1 MTIRRSLTAVLG
13 RAVFGRAVF
22 GLCALGAACAPAT
35 AQIVQTTA
43 VPFLQIEP
51 DSRAAG
57 MGMTGVAVADNASA
71 LFWNPAGLAGQEG
84 GEITFTHAP
93 WLPALGADLFFEY
106 LAGKYAVPGI
116 GTFAGHLTFLNL
128 GEQQRTDEQGQD
140 LGTFRSYDLAVG
152 ASYGRHLTPT
162 LALGGGLR
170 LIYSNLA
177 GNIESSLGTTR
188 AGVSVGVDL
197 GLLWK
202 PSVGMENLQPS
213 LGFNLANMGPHIRYS
228 DSGQSDAIPS
238 NLRIGGALDY
248 RLDDFNRLT
257 FALDLNKLIVA
268 RDSAGEYRPFT
279 SALFSTWQ
287 PITVDIDGAD
297 QGNPPEEV
305 GVLRQ
310 FTVGTGLEYWY
321 NDLFALRTGY
331 FYEDP
336 ANGNR
341 KFLTFGA
348 GIRYSLVGVDLSYI
362 YALEQHSPL
371 SEQIRFSVMLN
382 VNR

>member
-1 MTIRRSLTAVLG
+1 MALM
-13 RAVFGRAVF
+13 
-22 GLCALGAACAPAT
+22 GLCACAMSWSPTA

-57 MGMTGVAVADNASA
+57 MGMTGVAVADNATA

-84 GEITFTHAP
+84 AEITFTHAP

-106 LAGKYAVPGI
+106 LAGKYTVEGI

-128 GEQQRTDEQGQD
+128 GEQQRTDDQGIVI
-140 LGTFRSYDLAVG
+140 GNFRSYDLAVG
-152 ASYGRHLTPT
+152 LSYGTNLTST
-162 LALGGGLR
+162 LAVGGGAR
-170 LIYSNLA
+170 MIYSNLA
-177 GNIESSLGTTR
+177 GGFTVGGQQTK
-188 AGVSVGVDL
+188 AGVAFGLDL
-197 GLLWK
+197 GMLWS
-202 PSVGMENLQPS
+202 PNIGSENLQPR
-213 LGFNLANMGPHIRYS
+213 LGFNLANMGPRITYS
-228 DSGQSDAIPS
+228 DSDDADAIPS
-238 NLRIGGALDY
+238 NLRLGGALDY
-248 RLDDFNRLT
+248 QLDDFNRLT
-257 FALDLNKLIVA
+257 FAVDLNKLIVA
-268 RDSAGEYRPFT
+268 RDSSGNYKPFT
-279 SALFSTWQ
+279 EALFSSWK
-287 PITVDIDGAD
+287 PIMVDIDGAN

-305 GVLRQ
+305 GILRQ
-310 FTVGTGLEYWY
+310 FTVGTGVEYWY

-362 YALEQHSPL
+362 YALEENSPL